1 MNDSPIRSPDPKVLA
16 SEPRFTGYRGT
27 KSLVTGGLGFI
38 GSNLVHALHLLG
50 SRVIVIDSLL
60 LGGGGNRF
68 NLDGIDEDVDLC
80 IADLRDEAMIG
91 AAVKGSDFIFN
102 LAADS
107 SHLGSLSD
115 PFRDLDGNV
124 RAQLVFL
131 ESVRQHAPEAR
142 VVYAGT
148 RSAYGLIQSRPVN
161 ESHPLIPTEINSAN
175 RAAADLYHI
184 AYHYA
189 HGLRTSTLRLTNT
202 YGPRMLLRQ
211 PQAFINW
218 FVRLAVEGGTIKLY
232 GTGEQLR
239 DLEFVDDTVRGF
251 LLTAITPEAIGQTF
265 NLGSG
270 ESVSLREIAETLLT
284 LSGHGSIEYVP
295 FPDDARRIEIGD
307 YVADT
312 TRIWAACGWKAEV
325 PLRDGLERS
334 LRYFIRFREH
344 YW

>member
-1 MNDSPIRSPDPKVLA
+1 M
-16 SEPRFTGYRGT
+16 
-27 KSLVTGGLGFI
+27 
-38 GSNLVHALHLLG
+38 
-50 SRVIVIDSLL
+50 
-60 LGGGGNRF
+60 
-68 NLDGIDEDVDLC
+68 
-80 IADLRDEAMIG
+80 
-91 AAVKGSDFIFN
+91 
-102 LAADS
+102 
-107 SHLGSLSD
+107 GSLHD
-115 PFRDLDGNV
+115 PFHDLDINV

-131 ESVRQHAPEAR
+131 EAVRERAPAAR

-148 RSAYGLIQSRPVN
+148 RSAYGLIQTRPVS

-189 HGLRTSTLRLTNT
+189 HGLHTSTLRLTNT
-202 YGPRMLLRQ
+202 YGPRMLLRE

-239 DLEFVDDTVRGF
+239 DLEYVDDTVRAF
-251 LLTAITPEAIGQTF
+251 LLTAITLEATGQTF

-270 ESVSLREIAETLLT
+270 EPVSLREIAETLLA
-284 LSGHGSIEYVP
+284 LAGHGRIEYVP
-295 FPDDARRIEIGD
+295 FPEDARRIEIGD

-312 TRIWAACGWKAEV
+312 TKIRSAVGWSAEV
-325 PLRDGLERS
+325 SLREGLERS
-334 LRYFIRFREH
+334 LSFFSRNREH